1 LARRKNC
8 RGRWRSAGFRF
19 EDEMDGI
26 GLSALVVDD
35 IRMMRDLLSRMLR
48 SIGFVEVY
56 DAANAEEAL
65 KVISER
71 GLHLMVVDWNLGDS
85 NGGDLVQRIRAQ
97 KEGARLPILMVSGQT
112 EQATILAAR
121 RSGIDGYLL
130 KPVSKADLLARI
142 KFVLA
147 KYKGAA

>member
-1 LARRKNC
+1 
-8 RGRWRSAGFRF
+8 
-19 EDEMDGI
+19 MDGI

-48 SIGFVEVY
+48 SIGFAEVY
-56 DAANAEEAL
+56 DATNAEEAL
-65 KVISER
+65 KVLGER
-71 GLHLMVVDWNLGDS
+71 SLHLVLVDWNLGDS
-85 NGGDLVQRIRAQ
+85 NGGDLVQRIRGQ
-97 KEGARLPILMVSGQT
+97 KEGAKLPILMVSGQT

-147 KYKGAA
+147 KHKGAA